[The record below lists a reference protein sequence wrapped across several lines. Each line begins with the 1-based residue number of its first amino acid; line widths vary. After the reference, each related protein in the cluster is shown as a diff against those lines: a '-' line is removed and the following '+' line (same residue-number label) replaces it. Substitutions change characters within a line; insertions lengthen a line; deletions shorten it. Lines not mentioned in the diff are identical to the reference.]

1 MKFEF
6 GDLYRFIVSLG
17 IFLISSAFVFPWLF
31 LKEKLELNTD
41 AICKISSLDCDVAHT
56 KKEIIHYIL
65 KSIPVIS
72 PVFFIVGILVVIF
85 GVAKWRKNQL
95 LLDEQIKIEHDLKQ
109 ASLRPA
115 TQDEIIDKL
124 ESEIIESEPE
134 VSCVNNFSEKVS
146 VWERMEDKIAEKLTN
161 TNVGNGLERNVI
173 IANHEVDFIIKGN
186 LFRRDCLIEVKYIRK
201 GFNFGWLKEV
211 FLKHLYKKS
220 LYEQFRGKKAIALV
234 LILIE
239 DGVFSKDKYEELQT
253 RLIQSNVYHDKNDRI
268 KIFPVSQ
275 FMNIEAS
282 KMDSVLFG

>member
-1 MKFEF
+1 MN
-6 GDLYRFIVSLG
+6 LVI
-17 IFLISSAFVFPWLF
+17 WLF

-56 KKEIIHYIL
+56 KKEIIYYIL

-115 TQDEIIDKL
+115 TQDEIIDK
-124 ESEIIESEPE
+124 
-134 VSCVNNFSEKVS
+134 
-146 VWERMEDKIAEKLTN
+146 
-161 TNVGNGLERNVI
+161 
-173 IANHEVDFIIKGN
+173 
-186 LFRRDCLIEVKYIRK
+186 
-201 GFNFGWLKEV
+201 
-211 FLKHLYKKS
+211 
-220 LYEQFRGKKAIALV
+220 YEQFRGKKAIALV